1 MIQLNIADFKWQNF
15 QKSFGGHMRKISKFI
30 IIIFL
35 PIFVLLSAFDFVV
48 FDISYFESKFI
59 QNNTMEETGLNLD
72 QLISVSQKTLDYL
85 KDKRDDLTIYEELN
99 GQEIQVF
106 EERELHHMEDVKELF
121 RIGFLIK
128 NLTMV
133 LVLVAGL
140 FLLTKDKKTL
150 YKSIKNGSLMF
161 TAIIV
166 FIGIYAYVDFERAF
180 VIFHEILFDND
191 LWLLDPN
198 EDIMIQMLPINF
210 FMGIG
215 VKTAFLFIVY
225 LISSIIIS
233 TLLKY
238 KE

>member
-1 MIQLNIADFKWQNF
+1 
-15 QKSFGGHMRKISKFI
+15 
-30 IIIFL
+30 
-35 PIFVLLSAFDFVV
+35 
-48 FDISYFESKFI
+48 
-59 QNNTMEETGLNLD
+59 MEETGLNLD